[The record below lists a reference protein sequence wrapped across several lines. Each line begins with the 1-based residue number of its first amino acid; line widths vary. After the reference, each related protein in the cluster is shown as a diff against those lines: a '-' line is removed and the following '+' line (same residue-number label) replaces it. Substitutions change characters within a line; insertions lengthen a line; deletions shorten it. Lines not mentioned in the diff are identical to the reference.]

1 LVTHPN
7 GHSNLAPVARIPDWS
22 TLDAALRRKISATAV
37 ERARRLEPRLNAFVA
52 LEEDLVPIEGHLGGL
67 PYAAKDMFRTP
78 SRRPTGGLAI
88 PSDAAIDG
96 ETDLLARLDG
106 AGARRV
112 GFTGL
117 PELAYE
123 PSGYNHARGRVRNP
137 WNLDFIAGGSSSGSA
152 AAVASGSAVVAL
164 GSDTA
169 GSLRIPAHCCG
180 ITAWKPTYGVVAT
193 TGAMPLAPT
202 LDTIG
207 LLARSVCDM
216 REAVDLFIADD
227 APSAGGTIAHTRVIT
242 DCFSL
247 AEQPV
252 RQACMQGVDCIEAS
266 GTRVDAHA
274 ALADIDAVDAHA
286 LVILQAE
293 AARIHRVRAQD
304 PDIPAVLRKRL
315 AKGFAIDEATLATS
329 IAMRETLSHDFIARV
344 FGGAD
349 AIILPVMAMRVPRAV
364 ATDPA
369 ADEFSPAT
377 LYALSRLTRFVNM
390 LGFPA
395 IAIPV
400 GFDDRGLPVALQIV
414 GRPRTDLALLALGQ
428 GVQDRSDWH
437 ARIPDAVADAVTD
450 STRL

>member
-1 LVTHPN
+1 MALT
-7 GHSNLAPVARIPDWS
+7 VARIPDWP
-22 TLDAALRRKISATAV
+22 TLDAALRRKISSTAV

-52 LEEDLVPIEGHLGGL
+52 LEESLVPVEGHLGGL

-78 SRRPTGGLAI
+78 SHRPTGGLAT
-88 PSDAAIDG
+88 PSDASIEG

-137 WNLDFIAGGSSSGSA
+137 WNLNFVAGGSSSGSA

-180 ITAWKPTYGVVAT
+180 ITAWKPTFGVVAS

-207 LLARSVCDM
+207 LLARSVRDM
-216 REAVDLFIADD
+216 QEAANLLIADD
-227 APSAGGTIAHTRVIT
+227 APAASGTIAHARVIT
-242 DCFSL
+242 DCFAA
-247 AEQPV
+247 AEQPI
-252 RQACMQGVDCIEAS
+252 RQACYQGMGCIEAS
-266 GTRVDAHA
+266 GTRLESCT
-274 ALADIDAVDAHA
+274 ALADIEAVDAHA

-293 AARIHRVRAQD
+293 AARVHRARTQD
-304 PDIPAVLRKRL
+304 LNIAPVLRKRL
-315 AKGFAIDEATLATS
+315 AKGLAIDDATLATS
-329 IAMRETLSHDFIARV
+329 IAMRETLSHDFAARV
-344 FGGAD
+344 FGAAD
-349 AIILPVMAMRVPRAV
+349 AIILPVMAIRVPRALE
-364 ATDPA
+364 TDPTA
-369 ADEFSPAT
+369 EEFSPAT
-377 LYALSRLTRFVNM
+377 LYALSRFTRFVNM

-395 IAIPV
+395 IALPA

-414 GRPRTDLALLALGQ
+414 GRARTDLALLALGQ
-428 GVQDRSDWH
+428 RVQDTSHWH

-450 STRL
+450 LTEL

>member
-1 LVTHPN
+1 
-7 GHSNLAPVARIPDWS
+7 LALTVARIPDWP
-22 TLDAALRRKISATAV
+22 TLDAALRRKISSTAV

-52 LEEDLVPIEGHLGGL
+52 LEEGLVPVEGHLGGL

-78 SRRPTGGLAI
+78 SHRPTGGLAI
-88 PSDAAIDG
+88 PGDAAIDG

-169 GSLRIPAHCCG
+169 GSLRIPAYCCG
-180 ITAWKPTYGVVAT
+180 ISAWKPTYGVVANA
-193 TGAMPLAPT
+193 GAMPLAPT

-207 LLARSVCDM
+207 LLARSVRDM
-216 REAVDLFIADD
+216 QEAANLLIADD
-227 APSAGGTIAHTRVIT
+227 ASAVNGTIAHARVIT
-242 DCFSL
+242 DCVAA
-247 AEQPV
+247 AEQPI
-252 RQACMQGVDCIEAS
+252 RQACQQGVNCIEAS
-266 GTRVDAHA
+266 GTRLESCA
-274 ALADIDAVDAHA
+274 ALADIEAVDAHA

-293 AARIHRVRAQD
+293 AARIHRAHTQD
-304 PDIPAVLRKRL
+304 LNIAPVLRKRL
-315 AKGFAIDEATLATS
+315 AKGLAIDDATLATS
-329 IAMRETLSHDFIARV
+329 IAMRETLSHDFTARV
-344 FGGAD
+344 FGAAD
-349 AIILPVMAMRVPRAV
+349 AIILPVMAIRVPRAV
-364 ATDPA
+364 ETDPA

-377 LYALSRLTRFVNM
+377 LYALSRFTRFVNM

-395 IAIPV
+395 IALPV

-414 GRPRTDLALLALGQ
+414 GRPRADLALFALGQ
-428 GVQDRSDWH
+428 AVQGRSDWH
-437 ARIPDAVADAVTD
+437 ARVPDAVADAVTD
-450 STRL
+450 LTEL

>member
-1 LVTHPN
+1 
-7 GHSNLAPVARIPDWS
+7 LALTVARIADWP
-22 TLDAALRRKISATAV
+22 TLDAALRRKISSTAV

-52 LEEDLVPIEGHLGGL
+52 LEEDLVPVQGHLGGL

-78 SRRPTGGLAI
+78 SHRPTGGLAT
-88 PSDAAIDG
+88 PSDVAIEG

-169 GSLRIPAHCCG
+169 GSLRIPAQCCG
-180 ITAWKPTYGVVAT
+180 ITAWKPTYGVVAS

-207 LLARSVCDM
+207 LLARSVRDM
-216 REAVDLFIADD
+216 QGPANFLIADD
-227 APSAGGTIAHTRVIT
+227 APATSGTIAHARVIT
-242 DCFSL
+242 DCIAA
-247 AEQPV
+247 AEQPI
-252 RQACMQGVDCIEAS
+252 RHACLQGVGCIEAS
-266 GTRVDAHA
+266 GTRLESCT
-274 ALADIDAVDAHA
+274 ALADIEAVDAHA

-293 AARIHRVRAQD
+293 AARVHRARTQD
-304 PDIPAVLRKRL
+304 LNIAPMLRKRL
-315 AKGFAIDEATLATS
+315 AKGLAIDDATLATS
-329 IAMRETLSHDFIARV
+329 IAMRETLLHDFTARV
-344 FGGAD
+344 FGTAD

-364 ATDPA
+364 ETDPA

-377 LYALSRLTRFVNM
+377 LYALSRFTRFVNM

-395 IAIPV
+395 IALPA
-400 GFDDRGLPVALQIV
+400 GFDDRGLPIALQIV
-414 GRPRTDLALLALGQ
+414 GRARTDLALLALGQ
-428 GVQDRSDWH
+428 RVQDSSHWH

-450 STRL
+450 LTEL

>member
-1 LVTHPN
+1 
-7 GHSNLAPVARIPDWS
+7 LALTVARIADWP
-22 TLDAALRRKISATAV
+22 TLDAALRRKISSTAV

-52 LEEDLVPIEGHLGGL
+52 LEEGLVPVEGYLGGL

-78 SRRPTGGLAI
+78 SHRPTGGLAI
-88 PSDAAIDG
+88 PSDAAIAG

-106 AGARRV
+106 AGARRI

-152 AAVASGSAVVAL
+152 AAVASGSAVVAF

-207 LLARSVCDM
+207 LLARSVRDM
-216 REAVDLFIADD
+216 QEAANLLIADD
-227 APSAGGTIAHTRVIT
+227 APAASGTIAHARVIT
-242 DCFSL
+242 DCFAA
-247 AEQPV
+247 AEQPI
-252 RQACMQGVDCIEAS
+252 RQACHQGVGSIEAS
-266 GTRVDAHA
+266 GTRLESCT
-274 ALADIDAVDAHA
+274 ALADIETVDAHA

-293 AARIHRVRAQD
+293 AARVHRARTQD
-304 PDIPAVLRKRL
+304 LNIAPVLRKRL
-315 AKGFAIDEATLATS
+315 AKGLAIDDATLATS
-329 IAMRETLSHDFIARV
+329 IAMRETLSHDFTARV
-344 FGGAD
+344 FGAAD
-349 AIILPVMAMRVPRAV
+349 AIILPVMAIRVPRAIE
-364 ATDPA
+364 TNPA

-377 LYALSRLTRFVNM
+377 LYALSRFTRFVNM

-395 IAIPV
+395 IALPA

-414 GRPRTDLALLALGQ
+414 GRARTDLALLALGQ
-428 GVQDRSDWH
+428 TIQDRSHWH

-450 STRL
+450 LTEL

>member
-1 LVTHPN
+1 MALT
-7 GHSNLAPVARIPDWS
+7 VARIPDWP
-22 TLDAALRRKISATAV
+22 TLDAALRRKISSTAV

-52 LEEDLVPIEGHLGGL
+52 LEEGVVPVEGHLGGL

-78 SRRPTGGLAI
+78 SHRPTGGLAT
-88 PSDAAIDG
+88 PSDAAIEG
-96 ETDLLARLDG
+96 ETDLLVRLDG

-123 PSGYNHARGRVRNP
+123 PSGYNHTRGRVRNP
-137 WNLDFIAGGSSSGSA
+137 WNLDFVAGGSSSGSA

-180 ITAWKPTYGVVAT
+180 ITAWKPTYGVVAS

-207 LLARSVCDM
+207 LLARSVRDM
-216 REAVDLFIADD
+216 QEVANLLIADD
-227 APSAGGTIAHTRVIT
+227 ASAATGAIAHARVIT
-242 DCFSL
+242 DCVAA
-247 AEQPV
+247 AEKPI
-252 RQACMQGVDCIEAS
+252 RQACDQGVGCIEAS
-266 GTRVDAHA
+266 GTRLEGCT
-274 ALADIDAVDAHA
+274 ALADIEAVDAHA

-293 AARIHRVRAQD
+293 AARVHRAQTQD
-304 PDIPAVLRKRL
+304 LNIAPVLRKRL
-315 AKGFAIDEATLATS
+315 AKGLAIDDATLATS
-329 IAMRETLSHDFIARV
+329 IAMRETLLHDFTARV
-344 FGGAD
+344 FGAAD
-349 AIILPVMAMRVPRAV
+349 AIILPVMAIRVPRALE
-364 ATDPA
+364 TDPT
-369 ADEFSPAT
+369 ADEFSPPT
-377 LYALSRLTRFVNM
+377 LYALSRFTRFVNM

-395 IAIPV
+395 IAVPV

-414 GRPRTDLALLALGQ
+414 GRARTDLRLLALGQ
-428 GVQDRSDWH
+428 AVQDRSHWH

-450 STRL
+450 LTEL